1 MQIDVNFNIRSFL
14 TDGSDIL
21 PLLRLILKKV
31 NQMSAEFNDLIATVT
46 ELETV
51 QDSVV
56 ALLEGLHAKLD
67 EALANND
74 IPAIKEL
81 NAKLKGD
88 IQKLTDAAVANT
100 EADPNVGV

>member
-1 MQIDVNFNIRSFL
+1 VQIEHKLDINVNIRNL
-14 TDGSDIL
+14 PTDGSDIL

-31 NQMSAEFNDLIATVT
+31 IQMSAEFNDLIATVT

-88 IQKLTDAAVANT
+88 IQ
-100 EADPNVGV
+100 P